1 MRTLLLS
8 LLATATA
15 ATVLYSTNPSHRLV
29 VNPIPVLDIQYRLY
43 DHFCRAQYNN
53 PKDRDACMMR
63 ATGIPFHGSSGESD
77 DR

>member
-15 ATVLYSTNPSHRLV
+15 ATVMYSTNPSYRLV
-29 VNPIPVLDIQYRLY
+29 VNPMPVLDIQYRLY
-43 DHFCRAQYNN
+43 DHFCRTQYNN
-53 PKDRDACMMR
+53 PKDRDACMMQ
-63 ATGIPFHGSSGESD
+63 ATGMPFHGSSGESD